1 MSYVIFDSIADYLG
15 TCSGDMARAN
25 ALDKII
31 DQMLATAATAAES
44 GHLDEYW
51 YDDGHI
57 KIRMKYR
64 NIKDVFDSIRGLE
77 QLKQIYINRATGRVT
92 TLMDAKNFR
101 FRNLPFFRF

>member
-15 TCSGDMARAN
+15 TCQDNQARVA

-31 DQMLATAATAAES
+31 DQMLVTATAAAES

-64 NIKDVFDSIRGLE
+64 NAKEVFDGIRSLE
-77 QLKQIYINRATGRVT
+77 QIKQIYLNRITGRVS